1 VNHAKSR
8 THPEIHIRA
17 IRGWPAT
24 QGMEAPE
31 LTLSP
36 REKAELARFA
46 ELIEYKT
53 KGSRIFLQGEPA
65 DCLYVLAGGVVRVY
79 RILANGDRQILAF
92 HWPGDLFGLAE
103 HHKFLN
109 SAEAIVPCALYRL
122 RLSKLAAFL
131 RANPNLQEAFLV
143 KAFHELRNTQRQLI
157 VMGRLDIPRRL
168 AAFLLDCSGHE
179 QYYQASKHTLNVPI
193 TRYDIAD
200 YLGASAETVSRAF
213 GRLEKNG
220 LIKRG
225 IAKSVILNTRQMKA
239 FIGL

>member
-1 VNHAKSR
+1 MSHAKSR
-8 THPEIHIRA
+8 TRPEIHIRA
-17 IRGWPAT
+17 VRGWPT
-24 QGMEAPE
+24 VHGWEAPE

-46 ELIEYKT
+46 ELVKYKT

-65 DCLYVLAGGVVRVY
+65 DCLYVLAEGVVRVY
-79 RILANGDRQILAF
+79 TVLANGDRQILAF

-103 HHKFLN
+103 RHNFVS
-109 SAEAIVPCALYRL
+109 SAEAIVPCAVYRL
-122 RLSKLAAFL
+122 PLSKLAAFL
-131 RANPNLQEAFLV
+131 EANPNLQEAFLV

-157 VMGRLDIPRRL
+157 VMGRFDIPHRL

-213 GRLEKNG
+213 GYLEERG
-220 LIKRG
+220 LIRRG
-225 IAKSVILNTRQMKA
+225 IARSVVLDTKRLKA
-239 FIGL
+239 FIGF